1 MGSIER
7 LESGEFNIFVA
18 MRTYLRVLGYL
29 RPHAGLLSL
38 SFLLMIA
45 FALVDGFSIVLLIPF
60 LQVLFGGPDTA
71 VPPTPEGFMGRIEH
85 FVRYDLFA
93 WLQEP
98 SALDTLENVC
108 LIILAIYFLKAILG
122 YLQDFLPQVVLE
134 RALRDLRGQFF
145 ARLQRLSFRYFQQTR
160 AGHLMSILTNDVQLL
175 RNAISTGVINV
186 TRYVLEVMVTVL
198 ILVAISWRLTLLA
211 LLILPPIAWIAVL
224 IARKLRRVNRELLEK
239 LGDVTSALQE
249 NIAGIRIVRAFGAE
263 RFEQERFGQD
273 NAAYQR
279 NLVRSK
285 KYSRLGTPLS
295 EFLLAGAVVLIL
307 YIGGRMILVDGT
319 LTPETFFV
327 FLVASLK
334 LSSPIKYLS
343 RFNEDVQPALAGCE
357 RIFAV
362 LDEEPEVKEVA
373 HPVPVPSF
381 DREIRYDHV
390 SFAYDE
396 DGGRVLQDVTFTIG
410 KGEVVA
416 LVGPSG
422 GGKSTIVDL
431 LPRFYDPT
439 AGRILLDGHDLRE
452 VRLADLRALMGIV
465 TQETILFHDTVA
477 RNIAYGVAPDP
488 ARLEEAARAANAL
501 DFVRELPRQFET
513 PLGERGI
520 RLSGGQRQR
529 LAIARAIYRN
539 PPILIFDEATSALDS
554 ESETLVQQAIARL
567 MENRTVVVIAHRLS
581 TVLHADRIVVIDRGR
596 VVEQGTHPELLAREG
611 RYSQLYELQFAE
623 MPA

>member
-1 MGSIER
+1 
-7 LESGEFNIFVA
+7 

-29 RPHAGLLSL
+29 RPHAGLLGL
-38 SFLLMIA
+38 SFVLMMA

-60 LQVLFGGPDTA
+60 LQVLFGAETTI
-71 VPPTPEGFMGRIEH
+71 PPPPEGLVGRLEH
-85 FVRYDLFA
+85 FFKYDLFV
-93 WLQEP
+93 WLEEP
-98 SALDTLENVC
+98 TALGTLTNVC
-108 LIILAIYFLKAILG
+108 LIILAVYFLKAVLG
-122 YLQDFLPQVVLE
+122 YLQDFLPHIVLE
-134 RALRDLRGQFF
+134 HALRDLREEFF
-145 ARLQRLSFRYFQQTR
+145 GRLQRLSFRYFQRTR

-175 RNAISTGVINV
+175 RDAISTGVFNV
-186 TRYVLEVMVTVL
+186 TRYLLEVAVTVL

-224 IARKLRRVNRELLEK
+224 IARKLRRVNREILRK

-263 RFEQERFGQD
+263 RFERERFGRD
-273 NAAYQR
+273 NVAYQR
-279 NLVRSK
+279 HLVRSR
-285 KYSRLGTPLS
+285 KYSRLASPLS

-362 LDEEPEVKEVA
+362 LDEEPDVKEA
-373 HPVPVPSF
+373 PQPIPF
-381 DREIRYDHV
+381 PWFNQEIRYEHV
-390 SFAYDE
+390 SFAYD
-396 DGGRVLQDVTFTIG
+396 DDAGRVIHDISFTIG

-439 AGRILLDGHDLRE
+439 SGRILFDGHDLRDLK
-452 VRLADLRALMGIV
+452 LADLRALMGIV

-477 RNIAYGVAPDP
+477 RNVAYGVEPDP
-488 ARLEEAARAANAL
+488 KRLEDAARAANAL
-501 DFVRELPRQFET
+501 DFIRDLPQGFET
-513 PLGERGI
+513 PIGERGI

-554 ESETLVQQAIARL
+554 ESEALVQQAITRL

-581 TVLHADRIVVIDRGR
+581 TVLNADRIVVIDAGR
-596 VVEQGTHPELLAREG
+596 VVEQGTHADLLAHEG

>member
-1 MGSIER
+1 MGWIER
-7 LESGEFNIFVA
+7 LDPREFNIFVA

-29 RPHAGLLSL
+29 RPHAGLLGL

-60 LQVLFGGPDTA
+60 LQVLFGGPEIII
-71 VPPTPEGFMGRIEH
+71 PSPPEGFMARAEH
-85 FVRYDLFA
+85 FFKYDLFA

-98 SALDTLENVC
+98 STLDTLRNVC

-122 YLQDFLPQVVLE
+122 YLQEFLPQIVLE
-134 RALRDLRGQFF
+134 RSLRDLRAEFF

-175 RNAISTGVINV
+175 KDAISTGVINV
-186 TRYVLEVMVTVL
+186 TRYLLEVIVTVL

-211 LLILPPIAWIAVL
+211 LIILPPIAWIAVL
-224 IARKLRRVNRELLEK
+224 IARKLRRVNRELLRK

-263 RFEQERFGQD
+263 RFEQERFGRD
-273 NAAYQR
+273 NQAYQR
-279 NLVRSK
+279 QLVRSK
-285 KYSRLGTPLS
+285 KYSRLATPLS

-343 RFNEDVQPALAGCE
+343 RLNEDVQPALAGCE
-357 RIFAV
+357 RIFGV
-362 LDEEPEVKEVA
+362 LDEEPDVKEAA
-373 HPVPVPSF
+373 HPVPIPSF
-381 DREIRYDHV
+381 EREIRYEHV

-396 DGGRVLQDVTFTIG
+396 EGGRVLHDITFAIG

-439 AGRILLDGHDLRE
+439 AGRLVIDGQDLRE
-452 VRLADLRALMGIV
+452 VRLADLRGLMGIV

-477 RNIAYGVAPDP
+477 RNVAYGVELETE
-488 ARLEEAARAANAL
+488 RLEEATRAANAL
-501 DFVRELPRQFET
+501 DFIRELPQGFET
-513 PLGERGI
+513 PIGERGI

-554 ESETLVQQAIARL
+554 ESEALVQQAITRL

-581 TVLHADRIVVIDRGR
+581 TVLNADRIIVIEAGR
-596 VVEQGTHPELLAREG
+596 VIEQGTHTELLAREG
-611 RYSQLYELQFAE
+611 RYNQLYELQFAE